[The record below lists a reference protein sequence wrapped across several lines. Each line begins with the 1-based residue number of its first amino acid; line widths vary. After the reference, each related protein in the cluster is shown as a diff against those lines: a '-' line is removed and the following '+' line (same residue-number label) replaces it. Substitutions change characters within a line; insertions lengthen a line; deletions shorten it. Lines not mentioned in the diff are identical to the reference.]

1 MKVDQIRRN
10 TYFHPLRITIAETV
24 TAIVHS
30 RDVFLGSEKRSG
42 GEDLDFSEWLQ
53 KKIQSSPMRK
63 LYTSLFMSRPTSTT

>member
-42 GEDLDFSEWLQ
+42 G
-53 KKIQSSPMRK
+53 IYM
-63 LYTSLFMSRPTSTT
+63 